1 MLNFKGKLGYVP
13 LLCLDDGHG
22 VETAGKRT
30 PAFPD
35 GKVIRENVWNKA
47 VISLIAKDAQR
58 LGFKVLLTAPED
70 TDTPLKVRTDRANA
84 AWSAYVKQ
92 LQAQGVKLANP
103 KKAAILYSQH
113 YNAMESTWDG
123 SKAEGVSTHYY
134 PGSIEG
140 HKLAIAVQQYVSKGT
155 PQKNRDIVESNF
167 FVLRESIMPAVLNE
181 AGFMDDPREAA
192 LMVDTAFQ
200 KETATQALMGICEY
214 YGLAYEPEEESTP
227 QEEAVNAALKV
238 GLVSDRTYWLNVL
251 TGKRPVDLKYLTQA
265 FLNARG
271 LQRQ

>member
-1 MLNFKGKLGYVP
+1 MLNFKAKLGYVP

-30 PAFPD
+30 PAFAD
-35 GKVIRENVWNKA
+35 GRVIRENVWNKA
-47 VISLIAKDAQR
+47 VISLMAIDAQR
-58 LGFKVLLTAPED
+58 LGFKVMLTAPED
-70 TDTPLKVRTDRANA
+70 TDTPLKVWTDRANA

-92 LQAQGVKLANP
+92 LQAQGIKIANP
-103 KKAAILYSQH
+103 KKIAVFYSQH
-113 YNAMESTWDG
+113 YNAMASTWDG

-134 PGSIEG
+134 PGSVEG
-140 HKLAIAVQQYVSKGT
+140 RKLAIAVQQYVSKGT

-167 FVLRESIMPAVLNE
+167 FVLRETVMPAVLNE

-214 YGLAYEPEEESTP
+214 YSLAYEPEKESTA
-227 QEEAVNAALKV
+227 QEEAVDAALNA
-238 GLVSDRTYWLNVL
+238 GLVHDRTYWLNVL
-251 TGKRPVDLKYLTQA
+251 TGKRPVELKYLTQA
-265 FLNARG
+265 FLNAG
-271 LQRQ
+271 DLQK